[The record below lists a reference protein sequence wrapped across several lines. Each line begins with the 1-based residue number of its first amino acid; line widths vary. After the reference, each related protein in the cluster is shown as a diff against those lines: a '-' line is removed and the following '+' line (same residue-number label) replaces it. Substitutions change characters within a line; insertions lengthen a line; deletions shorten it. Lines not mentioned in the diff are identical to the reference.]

1 MVNQGEFSSV
11 LRSMDR
17 CGNTLSMVLRDAWDG
32 EMLSTMTRKNNSLR
46 ALGAHISMI
55 GHITR
60 DELRVVLSETDK
72 ANGFAN
78 RILWVCAGRS
88 KELPDGK
95 DVDQESL
102 LAITARLGDVLRFAG
117 TVTRVQRDE
126 DAKDLWRAVYH
137 DLSEGHPEMFGVTS
151 RGEASGPTF
160 AFAADKSAV
169 ITAEHTQAALAV

>member
-1 MVNQGEFSSV
+1 
-11 LRSMDR
+11 
-17 CGNTLSMVLRDAWDG
+17 
-32 EMLSTMTRKNNSLR
+32 
-46 ALGAHISMI
+46 MI

-137 DLSEGHPEMFGVTS
+137 DLSEGHPGMFGAVTS
-151 RGEASGPTF
+151 RGEAQVVRLSSLY
-160 AFAADKSAV
+160 AVLDKSAV
-169 ITAEHTQAALAV
+169 ITAEHMQAALAVWTYCEDSARYVFGQQLGDPVSDSILAMLKESATGLTRNELRTRSVE